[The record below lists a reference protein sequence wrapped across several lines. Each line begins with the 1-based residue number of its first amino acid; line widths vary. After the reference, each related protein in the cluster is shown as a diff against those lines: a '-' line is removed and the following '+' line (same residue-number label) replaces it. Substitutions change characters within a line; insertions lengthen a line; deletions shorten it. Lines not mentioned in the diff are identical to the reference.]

1 MRQLGPARVRQ
12 RGVVL
17 AITLIVLLVLTAAG
31 VSGMGASAIQFNLS
45 RNGHLKHGSFQNA
58 ESTLLTGEVLWER
71 KVSNCLND
79 AAHCRDDISPP
90 VIDSI
95 DNIEWDS
102 VSGEGITKYGKYIVE
117 YLGRRPVPGAGD
129 TFIRVYRLTA
139 LGTSGD
145 SSSAKTLLQSLY
157 RICVGSDGATCEDQG
172 GD

>member
-1 MRQLGPARVRQ
+1 MRQSGRARVRQ

-17 AITLIVLLVLTAAG
+17 AITLLVLLVLTVAG
-31 VSGMGASAIQFNLS
+31 VSGMSASTVQLNLA
-45 RNGHLKHGSFQNA
+45 RNGHHKHGSFQNA
-58 ESTLLTGEVLWER
+58 ESALLTGEIAWAR
-71 KVSNCLND
+71 KVSDCLNN

-95 DNIEWDS
+95 DSIEWDT

-117 YLGRRPVPGAGD
+117 YLGRRPVPGSDD

-139 LGTSGD
+139 LGTSED
-145 SSSAKTLLQSLY
+145 STANTLLQSLY
-157 RICVGSDGATCEDQG
+157 RICVRNDGPTCKDQG